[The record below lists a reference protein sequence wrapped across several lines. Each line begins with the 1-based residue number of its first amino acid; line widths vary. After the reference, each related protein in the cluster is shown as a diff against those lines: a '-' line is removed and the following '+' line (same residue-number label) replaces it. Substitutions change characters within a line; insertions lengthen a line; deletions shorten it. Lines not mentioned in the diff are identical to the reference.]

1 MFSSIRNSCFLLAL
15 LSFSGPQAVSATDSD
30 VVDLSAADASA
41 KKMNVYFISGL
52 GADERVFTKLK
63 LDPRLNVKYIKWIR
77 PLKKES
83 LQHYAARLSK
93 QIDTSQ
99 PFQLVGLSF
108 GGVVA
113 SEIADIACP
122 EQVTLISSMSTGVPL
137 SKFYQ
142 LMIKCL
148 LMSPLSAPLLKSANR
163 LTYSYFGADTPEL
176 KKLLKKIL
184 HDTDSK
190 FLKWALTR
198 MSGWD
203 RKERV
208 ENLFHIHGT
217 ADKLIPIL
225 IVKPDIIIEG
235 GGHLM
240 VYAQADQISKILN
253 HRLTTI
259 HSAE

>member
-1 MFSSIRNSCFLLAL
+1 MFSGIRNSCFLVAL
-15 LSFSGPQAVSATDSD
+15 LAFSGSQAAGATDSTG
-30 VVDLSAADASA
+30 ADPAA

-63 LDPRLNVKYIKWIR
+63 LDPRLNVQYIKWVKPQKR
-77 PLKKES
+77 ET
-83 LQHYAARLSK
+83 LQHYAARLSQ

-122 EQVTLISSMSTGVPL
+122 QQVTLISSMSTGVPL
-137 SKFYQ
+137 SRFYQ
-142 LMIKCL
+142 LMIKFL

-163 LTYSYFGADTPEL
+163 LTYNYFGADTPEL

-184 HDTDSK
+184 HDTDAK
-190 FLKWALTR
+190 FLKWALVR
-198 MSGWD
+198 MSGWN
-203 RKERV
+203 RKERIDNV
-208 ENLFHIHGT
+208 FHIHGT
-217 ADKLIPIL
+217 ADKLIPII
-225 IVKPDIIIEG
+225 IVKPDIVIED

-240 VYAQADQISKILN
+240 IYAQADQISKILN
-253 HRLTTI
+253 HRLTATD
-259 HSAE
+259 

>member
-1 MFSSIRNSCFLLAL
+1 MFKHIRTSFLLFVL
-15 LSFSGPQAVSATDSD
+15 LSFSGPIAHGGTDSTGEHYTG
-30 VVDLSAADASA
+30 
-41 KKMNVYFISGL
+41 KKMNVYFVSGL
-52 GADERVFTKLK
+52 GADERIFTKLN
-63 LDPRLNVKYIKWIR
+63 LDPRLNVHYIKWVR

-113 SEIADIACP
+113 SEIADVACP
-122 EQVTLISSMSTGVPL
+122 QQVTLISSMSTGVPL

-142 LMIKCL
+142 LMIRFFL
-148 LMSPLSAPLLKSANR
+148 ASPLSVPLLKSANR
-163 LTYSYFGADTPEL
+163 LTYSYFGADTSEL
-176 KKLLKKIL
+176 KKLLKNIL
-184 HDTDSK
+184 HDTDGK
-190 FLKWALTR
+190 FFKWAITR
-198 MSGWD
+198 MSGWN

-217 ADKLIPIL
+217 ADKLIPIV
-225 IVKPDIIIEG
+225 IVKPDFVIEG

-240 VYAQADQISKILN
+240 VYAQAEQVSKVLN
-253 HRLTTI
+253 DRLTSI

>member
-1 MFSSIRNSCFLLAL
+1 LAL
-15 LSFSGPQAVSATDSD
+15 LSFSGPAVASATDSAAID
-30 VVDLSAADASA
+30 VSA
-41 KKMNVYFISGL
+41 KKLNVYFISGL

-108 GGVVA
+108 GGVIA
-113 SEIADIACP
+113 SEISDIACP
-122 EQVTLISSMSTGVPL
+122 QQVTLISSMSTGVPL

-142 LMIKCL
+142 AMIRFL

-163 LTYSYFGADTPEL
+163 ITYGYFGADTPEL
-176 KKLLKKIL
+176 KKLLRQIL

-190 FLKWALTR
+190 FLKWALAR

-208 ENLFHIHGT
+208 DNLFHVHGT

-225 IVKPDIIIEG
+225 IVKPDMIIEG

-259 HSAE
+259 DSAE

>member
-1 MFSSIRNSCFLLAL
+1 MFSNICNSCLLLAL
-15 LSFSGPQAVSATDSD
+15 LSFSGLEANGGIDSAEEH
-30 VVDLSAADASA
+30 SAA

-63 LDPRLNVKYIKWIR
+63 LDPRLDVKYIKWVK
-77 PLKKES
+77 PLKRET

-93 QIDTSQ
+93 QIDMSQ

-108 GGVVA
+108 GGVIA
-113 SEIADIACP
+113 SEIADVACP
-122 EQVTLISSMSTGVPL
+122 QQVTLISSMSTGVPL
-137 SKFYQ
+137 SRFYQ
-142 LMIKCL
+142 LVIRFFL
-148 LMSPLSAPLLKSANR
+148 FSPLSAPTLKSANR

-176 KKLLKKIL
+176 KKLLKDIL

-190 FLKWALTR
+190 FLKWALIR
-198 MSGWD
+198 MSGWGRKD
-203 RKERV
+203 RA

-217 ADKLIPIL
+217 ADKLIPIV
-225 IVKPDIIIEG
+225 IVKPDMVIKD

-253 HRLTTI
+253 DRLTTI
-259 HSAE
+259 HSVE

>member
-1 MFSSIRNSCFLLAL
+1 MFSNIRNSCFLLAL
-15 LSFSGPQAVSATDSD
+15 LSFSGFQAASAPDSAT
-30 VVDLSAADASA
+30 VAVAADVPAR
-41 KKMNVYFISGL
+41 KLNVYFISGL

-63 LDPRLNVKYIKWIR
+63 LDPRLNVKYIQWVR

-108 GGVVA
+108 GGVIA

-122 EQVTLISSMSTGVPL
+122 QQVTLISSMSTGVPL

-142 LMIKCL
+142 VMIKFL

-163 LTYSYFGADTPEL
+163 VTYSYFGADTPEL
-176 KKLLKKIL
+176 KKLLKRIL
-184 HDTDSK
+184 HDTDGK

-208 ENLFHIHGT
+208 DNLFHIHGT
-217 ADKLIPIL
+217 ADKLIPII

-240 VYAQADQISKILN
+240 IYAQADQISKILN
-253 HRLTTI
+253 HRLTSI
-259 HSAE
+259 DSEE

>member
-1 MFSSIRNSCFLLAL
+1 MFSNIRNSCFLLAL
-15 LSFSGPQAVSATDSD
+15 LSFSGFQAAGAPDSAT
-30 VVDLSAADASA
+30 VAVAADVPAR
-41 KKMNVYFISGL
+41 KLNVYFISGL

-63 LDPRLNVKYIKWIR
+63 LDPRLNVKYIQWVR

-108 GGVVA
+108 GGVIA

-122 EQVTLISSMSTGVPL
+122 QQVTLISSMSTGVPL

-142 LMIKCL
+142 VMIKFL

-163 LTYSYFGADTPEL
+163 VTYSYFGADTPEL
-176 KKLLKKIL
+176 KKLLKRIL
-184 HDTDSK
+184 HDTDGK

-208 ENLFHIHGT
+208 DNLFHIHGT
-217 ADKLIPIL
+217 ADKLIPII

-253 HRLTTI
+253 HRLTSI
-259 HSAE
+259 DSEE

>member
-1 MFSSIRNSCFLLAL
+1 MFSNIRNSCFLLAL
-15 LSFSGPQAVSATDSD
+15 LSFSRTQAVGAPDS
-30 VVDLSAADASA
+30 VAVDLAA

-63 LDPRLNVKYIKWIR
+63 LDPRLNVKYIKWVR

-83 LQHYAARLSK
+83 LRHYAARLSK

-113 SEIADIACP
+113 SEIADITCP

-142 LMIKCL
+142 AMIRFF

-163 LTYSYFGADTPEL
+163 ITYSYFGADTPEL
-176 KKLLKKIL
+176 KNLLKNIL

-217 ADKLIPIL
+217 ADKLIPVV
-225 IVKPDIIIEG
+225 IVKPDIIIKE

-240 VYAQADQISKILN
+240 VYAQADQVSKILN
-253 HRLTTI
+253 DRLTTI
-259 HSAE
+259 HSGE